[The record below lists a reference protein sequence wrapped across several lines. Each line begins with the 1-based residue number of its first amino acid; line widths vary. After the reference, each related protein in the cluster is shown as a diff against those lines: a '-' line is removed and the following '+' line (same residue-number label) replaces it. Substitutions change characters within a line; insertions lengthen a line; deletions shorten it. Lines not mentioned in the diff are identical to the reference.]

1 MSQLTRA
8 LSIQRVGLCT
18 PLGLSAATTRAEV
31 YAGTLRFQETEV
43 MDSATEPVRAS
54 RLSLLP
60 AELSRTERI
69 AALATQALRDCLAD
83 AGELPNPLP
92 LLLALPEEQGPNAV
106 DGTRVL
112 QALGAACPDRLTI
125 RTEYIHRGGRAA
137 FWSLLE
143 RAPDY
148 VLRSR
153 KGRVLLGAVD
163 SLVDAGSLRA
173 LASTRGHLSPLNRDG
188 RLPGEAAAFVLLG
201 PPEESPGSRPQANII
216 AWANTTELRHFSQ
229 SEPNLG
235 TGLTLAFRQLSNHST
250 GRVHRLLS
258 AQPGETFWA
267 RELGQAYLRNAALMP
282 EPFGV
287 GMLAGSLGDVGVAS
301 GGVLLELAINDRPR
315 WGGPPTS
322 PCRSLLYA
330 CADDGAV
337 GASLVEVMT

>member
-1 MSQLTRA
+1 MSRVPHS
-8 LSIQRVGLCT
+8 LSILRVGLCS
-18 PLGLSAATTRAEV
+18 PLGLSAAMTRAEV

-43 MDSATEPVRAS
+43 MDSADEPVRAS

-69 AALATQALRDCLAD
+69 AALSTQALKDCLAG

-92 LLLALPEEQGPNAV
+92 LLLALPEEHGPNAV
-106 DGTRVL
+106 DGTRVT
-112 QALGAACPDRLTI
+112 QAIGAACPDGLTI

-137 FWSLLE
+137 FWSLLD

-153 KGRVLLGAVD
+153 TGRVLLGAVD
-163 SLVDAGSLRA
+163 SLVDGGSLRT
-173 LASTRGHLSPLNRDG
+173 LARARGHLSELNRDG

-201 PPEESPGSRPQANII
+201 PRDKSPGSRLHARVV
-216 AWANTTELRHFSQ
+216 AWANTSEPRHFSQ
-229 SEPNLG
+229 GEPNLG
-235 TGLTLAFRQLSNHST
+235 AGLTLAFRQLSSRSN

-258 AQPGETFWA
+258 AQPGETFWS

-287 GMLAGSLGDVGVAS
+287 EMLAGSLGDVGVAS
-301 GGVLLELAINDRPR
+301 GGVLLELAISDPPR
-315 WGGPPTS
+315 WGGPPDS
-322 PCRSLLYA
+322 PRRALLYA

-337 GASLVEVMT
+337 GASLVEVMA